1 MFLLP
6 RPRSGTQEELQ
17 LLQKSFSVCI
27 IVRCLF
33 NSPQVSSLQAGGG
46 SDPPEREDTSN
57 LLSECSV
64 CVFLL
69 SVDVQGGCSVQM
81 YECPSLTAD
90 EAALK
95 RLCWIPFDIKT
106 VSIEAK
112 GGVLRLEPTSDDIQV
127 AKEDTIFVEV
137 PPDAV
142 STSADV
148 KMRYAIIP
156 SGPFTLPEGYQFG
169 SPVVYIYYDGRRVTK
184 PLALHLP
191 HWYGGEDHARDG
203 LTFAVAPH
211 SLQGRSVYHFQL
223 LAGGKFPVN
232 SRYGVVEI
240 GGHCSLFTTAFES
253 GATVNCQAFSLVK
266 ENEEETECK
275 AECNIAVTNA
285 VYCWRRVRLYRNVI
299 GSASYLQSKDI
310 FCVCMCVPY
319 RSCLRIDL
327 VGKYHCLIPS
337 NSSQTGSLPH

>member
-1 MFLLP
+1 M
-6 RPRSGTQEELQ
+6 
-17 LLQKSFSVCI
+17 
-27 IVRCLF
+27 
-33 NSPQVSSLQAGGG
+33 
-46 SDPPEREDTSN
+46 
-57 LLSECSV
+57 
-64 CVFLL
+64 FLL

-81 YECPSLTAD
+81 CECPSLTAD

-106 VSIEAK
+106 VSIEAE
-112 GGVLRLEPTSDDIQV
+112 GGILCLEPTSDDIQV
-127 AKEDTIFVEV
+127 PKEDTIFVEV

-156 SGPFTLPEGYQFG
+156 SGAFTLPEGYQFG
-169 SPVVYIYYDGRRVTK
+169 SPVVYIYYDGQRVTK

-203 LTFAVAPH
+203 LSFAVAPH
-211 SLQGRSVYHFQL
+211 SLKGRSVYHFQL

-232 SRYGVVEI
+232 SHYGVVEI

-299 GSASYLQSKDI
+299 AWI
-310 FCVCMCVPY
+310 C
-319 RSCLRIDL
+319 I
-327 VGKYHCLIPS
+327 IPS
-337 NSSQTGSLPH
+337 K